1 MAYVINTTLMK
12 NERKRTMK
20 KKYRFADLKKKKTI
34 ISNDEY
40 EISSYKI
47 SFCFVSSCCQITDD
61 EQKKNNQLLNNN
73 SNDSE
78 SKTKKKKMLPPI

>member
-1 MAYVINTTLMK
+1 MKEKEPWKKNTDL
-12 NERKRTMK
+12 RTWK
-20 KKYRFADLKKKKTI
+20 K
-34 ISNDEY
+34 NDEY

-73 SNDSE
+73 SDDSE
-78 SKTKKKKMLPPI
+78 SKTKKKKNAPTNLNIIIIF